1 MEPDV
6 GRCAPARHEKRV
18 VLPAPFGPMTPK
30 ISRGATSNET
40 ALTATRPPKRFVSA
54 RTETMGSGID
64 VEAPQA
70 SRPKPPHEAE
80 EAFRLEEHDGDQ
92 ERPVDEERGV
102 EQGRDRSEEHTS
114 ELQSLR
120 HLV

>member
-6 GRCAPARHEKRV
+6 GRCAPVRHEKRV

-30 ISRGATSNET
+30 ISPGSTSNET

-64 VEAPQA
+64 VEAPES
-70 SRPKPPHEAE
+70 SREEPLHETE
-80 EAFRLEEHDGDQ
+80 EALRFEKHHR
-92 ERPVDEERGV
+92 DEERAVDEQRGV
-102 EQGRDRSEEHTS
+102 EE
-114 ELQSLR
+114 
-120 HLV
+120 